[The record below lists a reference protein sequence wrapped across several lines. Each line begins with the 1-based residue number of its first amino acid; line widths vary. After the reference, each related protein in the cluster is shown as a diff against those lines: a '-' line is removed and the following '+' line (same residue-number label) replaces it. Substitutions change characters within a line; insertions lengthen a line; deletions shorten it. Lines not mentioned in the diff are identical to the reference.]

1 MYINWEVFQMKKF
14 LSYFG
19 VALLAAA
26 LTATLIIVF
35 APSILMKNNGQ
46 SSMASPV
53 NYSKFEKFDNSSFG
67 ANSIAGARS
76 KLAPAVV
83 YINTVSVVGQN
94 MDIPEQFR
102 DFFPPGFL
110 EGQQRVQTGAGSG
123 FIIKK
128 DGYILTNEHVVRNAQ
143 KLQVTLFTG
152 KKYDGRV
159 VGADAQTDLAVVKI
173 NANDLPTVEMGDSG
187 KLIPGQ
193 WVVAIG
199 NPYGFHDTVTAGI
212 VSALGRSLENPDVH
226 GDLIQT
232 DAAINPGN
240 SGGPLADLSG
250 KVIGIN
256 EAIIQNAQGIGF
268 AIPINLAK
276 KISNDLIEK
285 GKVQR
290 PETAWLGV
298 SIGDIPDQV
307 ASYYGLANKEG
318 AIIQVMAES
327 PAAKAGLQDGDIIK
341 EINHQKIKNAQD
353 VVKTIKANKVGSTV
367 DILVL
372 REGSLKAFKVK
383 LEAQPQALNQPINR
397 RQRQSPF
404 FGGP

>member
-1 MYINWEVFQMKKF
+1 MKKY

-26 LTATLIIVF
+26 LTTTLFFFFV
-35 APSILMKNNGQ
+35 PSILKNNNQ
-46 SSMASPV
+46 SATLTPV
-53 NYSKFEKFDNSSFG
+53 NYSKMEKFNGNFG
-67 ANSIAGARS
+67 ADSIISARL

-83 YINTVSVVGQN
+83 YINTVSMVAEN
-94 MDIPEQFR
+94 MDIPDQFR
-102 DFFPPGFL
+102 DFFPPGFFN
-110 EGQQRVQTGAGSG
+110 GQQRVKTGAGSG

-159 VGADAQTDLAVVKI
+159 IGTDPQTDLAVVKI
-173 NANDLPTVEMGDSG
+173 NAKDLPEVQMGDSS
-187 KLIPGQ
+187 KLVPGQ

-212 VSALGRSLENPDVH
+212 IGALGRSLENPDVH

-276 KISNDLIEK
+276 KISTDLIEK

-298 SIGDIPDQV
+298 GVGDIPDQV

-318 AIIQVMAES
+318 AIIQVISDS

-341 EINHQKIKNAQD
+341 EINHKKIKKAQD
-353 VVKTIKANKVGSTV
+353 VVANIKKNKVGATV
-367 DILVL
+367 DVLIL
-372 REGSLKAFKVK
+372 REGALQAFKVK
-383 LEAQPQALNQPINR
+383 LEAQPQMSNQSNSDR
-397 RQRQSPF
+397 SRQSPF
-404 FGGP
+404 FGRP

>member
-1 MYINWEVFQMKKF
+1 MKKF
-14 LSYFG
+14 WSYLG

-26 LTATLIIVF
+26 LTATFTVF
-35 APSILMKNNGQ
+35 LAPSMMKNNSQ
-46 SSMASPV
+46 SIAPIPV
-53 NYSKFEKFDNSSFG
+53 NYSKLEKFDNSTFG
-67 ANSIAGARS
+67 ANSIIAARA

-83 YINTVSVVGQN
+83 YIKTVSLVSQSI
-94 MDIPEQFR
+94 DIPEQFR
-102 DFFPPGFL
+102 DFFPPGFF
-110 EGQQRVQTGAGSG
+110 EGQQRAQTGAGSG

-143 KLQVTLFTG
+143 KLEVTLFTG
-152 KKYDGRV
+152 KKYEGKV
-159 VGADAQTDLAVVKI
+159 VGTDSRTDLAVVKI
-173 NANDLPTVEMGDSG
+173 NAKNLPTAEMGDSSQ
-187 KLIPGQ
+187 LTPGQ

-212 VSALGRSLENPDVH
+212 ISALGRSLENPESH

-276 KISNDLIEK
+276 KISAELIEK

-298 SIGDIPDQV
+298 MLGDIQDQV
-307 ASYYGLANKEG
+307 ADYYGLANKDG
-318 AIIQVMAES
+318 AIIRVLPES
-327 PAAKAGLQDGDIIK
+327 PAAAAGLQDGDIIK
-341 EINHQKIKNAQD
+341 EINHKKIKNTQD
-353 VVKTIKANKVGSTV
+353 VVKIIKSYKPGDSVE
-367 DILVL
+367 ILIL
-372 REGSLKAFKVK
+372 REGVLKVYKVK
-383 LEAQPQALNQPINR
+383 LAAQPQALSQQRNQR
-397 RQRQSPF
+397 GGLSPF
-404 FGGP
+404 FGSP

>member
-1 MYINWEVFQMKKF
+1 MKKF
-14 LSYFG
+14 LSYLG
-19 VALLAAA
+19 VALLAAMFTA
-26 LTATLIIVF
+26 LLFMAL
-35 APSILMKNNGQ
+35 APSIFKNSNQ
-46 SSMASPV
+46 SGVPVPV
-53 NYSKFEKFDNSSFG
+53 NYGKIEKFDGSFG
-67 ANSIAGARS
+67 ADSIISART

-83 YINTVSVVGQN
+83 YINTVSLVTEN
-94 MDIPEQFR
+94 MDIPYQFR
-102 DFFPPGFL
+102 DFFPPGFF

-159 VGADAQTDLAVVKI
+159 VGTDPQTDLAVVKI
-173 NANDLPTVEMGDSG
+173 NANNLPVVQMGDSS
-187 KLIPGQ
+187 KLVPGQ

-212 VSALGRSLENPDVH
+212 ISALGRSLDDPDVH
-226 GDLIQT
+226 GNLIQT

-250 KVIGIN
+250 RVIGIN

-268 AIPINLAK
+268 AIPIDLAK
-276 KISNDLIEK
+276 KIATDLIEK

-298 SIGDIPDQV
+298 GVGDIPDQV
-307 ASYYGLANKEG
+307 ANYYGLANKDG
-318 AIIQVMAES
+318 AIIQVMPNG

-341 EINHQKIKNAQD
+341 EINHKKVKNAQD
-353 VVKTIKANKVGSTV
+353 VVKNIKENKVGSV
-367 DILVL
+367 VEILIL
-372 REGSLKAFKVK
+372 REGTLKAFKVK
-383 LEAQPQALNQPINR
+383 LEAQPQMLNQPNSR
-397 RQRQSPF
+397 RGRQSPF

>member
-1 MYINWEVFQMKKF
+1 MNQSLKKF

-19 VALLAAA
+19 VAILASAITAIIFFA
-26 LTATLIIVF
+26 L
-35 APSILMKNNGQ
+35 APALVNKMNNQ
-46 SSMASPV
+46 TPPVTPV
-53 NYSKFEKFDNSSFG
+53 NYKNTGKMDSNLE
-67 ANSIAGARS
+67 ANSVSYARN
-76 KLAPAVV
+76 KVAPAVV
-83 YINTVSVVGQN
+83 YINTTSIVNESI
-94 MDIPEQFR
+94 DIPYQFR
-102 DFFPPGFL
+102 DFFPPGFFN
-110 EGQQRVQTGAGSG
+110 GQQRVQSGAGSG
-123 FIIKK
+123 FIIRK

-159 VGADAQTDLAVVKI
+159 IGTDPQTDLAVVKI
-173 NANDLPTVEMGDSG
+173 NANDLPVAEMGDSA
-187 KLIPGQ
+187 KLTPGQ

-212 VSALGRSLENPDVH
+212 ISALGRSLEDPDAH
-226 GDLIQT
+226 GNLIQT

-276 KISNDLIEK
+276 RISQDIIEK

-290 PETAWLGV
+290 PETPWLGV
-298 SIGDIPDQV
+298 SIGDIPDQI
-307 ASYYGLANKEG
+307 ASYYGLANKDG
-318 AIIQVMAES
+318 AIIRVIPDG

-341 EINHQKIKNAQD
+341 EVDHQKVKNAQG
-353 VVKTIKANKVGSTV
+353 VIKIIKSSKVGKV
-367 DILVL
+367 VELLILRNGRLEAV
-372 REGSLKAFKVK
+372 KVK
-383 LEAQPQALNQPINR
+383 LEAQPQVTNESSNR
-397 RQRQSPF
+397 RQGLSPF
-404 FGGP
+404 FGN

>member
-1 MYINWEVFQMKKF
+1 MKKY

-26 LTATLIIVF
+26 LTTTLFFFFVPSTLKNNNQSATLT
-35 APSILMKNNGQ
+35 
-46 SSMASPV
+46 PV
-53 NYSKFEKFDNSSFG
+53 NYSKMEKFNGNFG
-67 ANSIAGARS
+67 ADSIISARL

-83 YINTVSVVGQN
+83 YINTVSMVAEN
-94 MDIPEQFR
+94 MDIPDQFR
-102 DFFPPGFL
+102 DFFPPGFFN
-110 EGQQRVQTGAGSG
+110 GQQRVQTGAGSG

-159 VGADAQTDLAVVKI
+159 IGTDPQTDLAVVKI
-173 NANDLPTVEMGDSG
+173 NAKDLPEVQMGDSS
-187 KLIPGQ
+187 KLVPGQ

-212 VSALGRSLENPDVH
+212 IGALGRSLENPDVH

-276 KISNDLIEK
+276 KISTDLIEK

-298 SIGDIPDQV
+298 GVGDIPDQV

-318 AIIQVMAES
+318 AIIQVISDS

-341 EINHQKIKNAQD
+341 EINHKKIKKAQD
-353 VVKTIKANKVGSTV
+353 VVANIKKNKVGATV
-367 DILVL
+367 DVLIL
-372 REGSLKAFKVK
+372 REGALQAFKVK
-383 LEAQPQALNQPINR
+383 LEAQPQISNQSNSDR
-397 RQRQSPF
+397 SRQSPF
-404 FGGP
+404 FGRP

>member
-1 MYINWEVFQMKKF
+1 LEVFVVKKF

-19 VALLAAA
+19 VAFAAAA
-26 LTATLIIVF
+26 LTAVLIIVL
-35 APSILMKNNGQ
+35 APSIFNNSSQ
-46 SSMASPV
+46 SLNPAPV
-53 NYSKFEKFDNSSFG
+53 NYSKIEKFDGNFG
-67 ANSIAGARS
+67 ADSIIGARL

-83 YINTVSVVGQN
+83 YINTVSVVAEN
-94 MDIPEQFR
+94 MDIPYQFR
-102 DFFPPGFL
+102 DFFPPDFFN
-110 EGQQRVQTGAGSG
+110 GQQRVQTGAGSG

-159 VGADAQTDLAVVKI
+159 VGTDPQTDLAVVKI

-187 KLIPGQ
+187 KLVPGQ

-212 VSALGRSLENPDVH
+212 VSALGRSLDDPDVR
-226 GDLIQT
+226 GNLIQT

-276 KISNDLIEK
+276 TISTDLIEK

-298 SIGDIPDQV
+298 GVGDIPDQV
-307 ASYYGLANKEG
+307 ANYYGLANKDG
-318 AIIQVMAES
+318 AIIQVMPEG

-341 EINHQKIKNAQD
+341 EINHQKIKKAQD
-353 VVKTIKANKVGSTV
+353 VVTNIKKHKVGTAV
-367 DILVL
+367 NILVL

-383 LEAQPQALNQPINR
+383 LEAQPQMPNQSNTR
-397 RQRQSPF
+397 RGGQSPF
-404 FGGP
+404 FGRP